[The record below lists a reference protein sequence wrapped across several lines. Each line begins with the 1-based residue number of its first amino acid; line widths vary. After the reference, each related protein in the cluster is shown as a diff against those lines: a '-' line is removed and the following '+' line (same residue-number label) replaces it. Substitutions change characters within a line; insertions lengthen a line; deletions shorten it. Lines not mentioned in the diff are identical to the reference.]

1 MLSNALRTA
10 AITNSADEANKHS
23 SMAHL
28 LSDGDDDKKDGDG
41 DDGDDD
47 GDKNKDDDEEEGSDD
62 EDKNK
67 DDDEEEGS
75 DDEDK
80 KKSSKS
86 SKSSGSCNDDF
97 AKTVARRVLHKVEH
111 LLANRNQC
119 GCRGGGSRKKK
130 SKRVTRRKKSRKIKR
145 RKKTVKR
152 RRVRV

>member
-10 AITNSADEANKHS
+10 AITNPAGEINKSTS
-23 SMAHL
+23 SMANL
-28 LSDGDDDKKDGDG
+28 LSDGDDGK
-41 DDGDDD
+41 
-47 GDKNKDDDEEEGSDD
+47 KDDDEGSDD
-62 EDKNK
+62 EDKDK
-67 DDDEEEGS
+67 DGDDGSDDEGS

-145 RKKTVKR
+145 RKKTAKR

>member
-47 GDKNKDDDEEEGSDD
+47 G
-62 EDKNK
+62 DKNK